1 MKINEKSN
9 DVYIVNSKIGSILIY
24 TKSGICW
31 KIELTRKFYRES
43 GDNIFTNQ
51 IKDYLQKRRK
61 KLTFPVE
68 FSSGMF
74 FTKIWTYLRENVE
87 YGTIIT
93 YGKLAQLCGTSP
105 RVVGF
110 AMAANPLPIYIPCH
124 RVVSKNGLG
133 GFTSMDGK
141 GSLEWKEYLIKLE
154 SLEGLF

>member
-1 MKINEKSN
+1 MKIYEKSN

-24 TKSGICW
+24 TESGICR
-31 KIELTRKFYRES
+31 KIELTKDFYQES

-51 IKDYLQKRRK
+51 IKDYLQKKRK

-68 FSSGMF
+68 FSSGMI
-74 FTKIWTYLRENVE
+74 FTKIWTYLRDHVE

-93 YGKLAQLCGTSP
+93 YGKLAQLCDTSP

-124 RVVSKNGLG
+124 RVISKNGIG
-133 GFTSMDGK
+133 GFT
-141 GSLEWKEYLIKLE
+141 L
-154 SLEGLF
+154 